1 MDGRRTDV
9 ASMSMKTADRNSTR
23 ASLEQAVAEHRAV
36 LAAALDPIV
45 TIDSM
50 GTIQSASDSIE
61 RVFGWKPQEIIGENV
76 KLLMPEPHYSAHDLY
91 LENYRR
97 THQTNIMNRTR
108 EFNAVRKDGTQ
119 FPIELSVS
127 RVDIPGSAEPWFMG
141 ILHDISERKQ
151 IELELARSRIHLEEM
166 VKERTAQLQASHEQ
180 LRQADRLASIGT
192 LAAGLGHDMNNVL
205 LPIRARLDALD
216 SLQLPDQAQEQF
228 QAVRRSIAYLQQLSD
243 GLHLLALDPDD
254 ADAST
259 GITHIAE
266 WWSQVGPLLAKALP
280 KRVKFNVDLASDLR
294 EVAIAPHRLTQA
306 ILNLVVNAGEAIR
319 AESGVVTVQAKLI
332 RQGRVVQLSVIDDGE
347 GMSPEVLK
355 HAMDPFFTT
364 KKRGLGTG
372 LGLSLVR
379 GVLQGVGGEIQI
391 NSEPGKGTCVCL
403 NLPVSTAQTLTK
415 PNQAPLA
422 VITICDR
429 RAATF
434 VGALLQAA
442 NFQVRFQNDGE
453 PQDCALW
460 VLEPDPSKLG
470 SAEHFLRRDE
480 LRRVILFGA
489 ADVCWGSLRT
499 AVIKDTRDFEHI
511 RQVVGET
518 VQAITDQP

>member
-1 MDGRRTDV
+1 
-9 ASMSMKTADRNSTR
+9 MKTADRNSTR
-23 ASLEQAVAEHRAV
+23 ASLEQTVAEHRAV

-50 GTIQSASDSIE
+50 GTIQSASNSIE
-61 RVFGWKPQEIIGENV
+61 RVFGWKPQEIIGANV
-76 KLLMPEPHYSAHDLY
+76 KLLMPEPHHSAHDRY
-91 LENYRR
+91 LDNYRR

-141 ILHDISERKQ
+141 ILHDIGERKQ
-151 IELELARSRIHLEEM
+151 IEQELARSRIHLEEM

-216 SLQLPDQAQEQF
+216 SLQLPEQAREQF

-280 KRVKFNVDLASDLR
+280 KRVKFNVDLASDLP

-319 AESGVVTVQAKLI
+319 AENGMVTVQAKRI
-332 RQGRVVQLSVIDDGE
+332 RQRGIVQLSVIDDGE

-391 NSEPGKGTCVCL
+391 TSEPGKGTCVCL
-403 NLPVSTAQTLTK
+403 SLPVATVQHSATQ
-415 PNQAPLA
+415 PNQALSA
-422 VITICDR
+422 VITIRDR

-434 VGALLQAA
+434 VGALLQTAR
-442 NFQVRFQNDGE
+442 FQVRFQDDGE

-460 VLEPDPSKLG
+460 VLEPDPSKIG

-489 ADVCWGSLRT
+489 ADVCWEPLRT